1 MLSFFTFFI
10 IAGGG
15 ELTCNARFL
24 FKNTLTGTG
33 KSENYLSNPPPHT
46 TINNR
51 QFFFPGGAGKGPWF
65 SIKQLANQAAAY
77 ICTYNNMGEAGG
89 TTHNRGELGGWL
101 AGVLYCI
108 ICMYE

>member
-24 FKNTLTGTG
+24 FKNTSTGTELG
-33 KSENYLSNPPPHT
+33 KAKTIYLTPPDT

-65 SIKQLANQAAAY
+65 SIKQLANQAATY
-77 ICTYNNMGEAGG
+77 ICTYNNMGEAG
-89 TTHNRGELGGWL
+89 